1 MKIDKIIHFIGKDL
15 VNHHAR
21 QTRETLEN
29 SRKLLIEELKTPGL
43 IPDQFLIPYCV
54 ELKYINELL
63 K

>member
-1 MKIDKIIHFIGKDL
+1 MTIDKIIHFIGQDL
-15 VNHHAR
+15 IKHHAN
-21 QTRETLEN
+21 QTREQLEK
-29 SRKLLIEELKTPGL
+29 SKQILIKELQTPGL